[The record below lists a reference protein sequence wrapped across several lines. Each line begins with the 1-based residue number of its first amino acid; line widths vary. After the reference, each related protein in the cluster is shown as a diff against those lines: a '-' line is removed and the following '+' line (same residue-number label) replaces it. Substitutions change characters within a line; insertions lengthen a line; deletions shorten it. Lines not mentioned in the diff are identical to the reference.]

1 MKRVI
6 ASWALGL
13 CLLAAQEAAAVDVD
27 VDAFLKLDGVP
38 GEVTFTGYGGWIDV
52 RGYSIGHGAV
62 SSTGAPG
69 FRPLQVRK
77 RVDKTSP
84 VLAAAAAT
92 GGRFKMAV
100 LDVMRTASSG
110 QTYLGYR
117 IVLHDVS
124 LRSYAVGDV
133 ASQASLPVTYDGDVY
148 QSAETVELG
157 YSKIE
162 WYAYAAPGATPVQMR
177 FDLAKG
183 TLY

>member
-1 MKRVI
+1 M
-6 ASWALGL
+6 
-13 CLLAAQEAAAVDVD
+13 E
-27 VDAFLKLDGVP
+27 AFLKLDGVP
-38 GEVTFTGYGGWIDV
+38 GEVAVTGYGGWIDV

-62 SSTGAPG
+62 PSTGVSG

-84 VLAAAAAT
+84 VPAAAAAT
-92 GGRFKMAV
+92 GGRFKMAIPDV
-100 LDVMRTASSG
+100 LKPSNSG
-110 QTYLGYR
+110 QLYLHYR
-117 IVLHDVS
+117 IVLHDVG
-124 LRSYAVGDV
+124 LRSYTVGDA
-133 ASQASLPVTYDGDVY
+133 ASQSPSTVTSASETLHST
-148 QSAETVELG
+148 ETVELG